1 MTAAAVTGRTQAC
14 QGTTLRRWVHTAN
27 SPWWKTLIKRKNM
40 KTLKQ
45 YMIMLMLLAVGS
57 MIVCSR
63 TSTKSPDVA
72 DNIRKSLDQ
81 AGLKTVSVTQDR
93 DKGVVTLSGN
103 VAADADKAQAES
115 IATSIAAGQVV
126 SNQIAVVP
134 TGGESAAKAVNSDL
148 DGGIEKNLDAALI
161 QNKLHKGVT
170 YDVKS
175 GVVTL
180 TGEVS
185 SQAKRAQVEQVAS
198 TVPNVQQ
205 VVNEL
210 QVKNQKATS
219 TPTQ

>member
-1 MTAAAVTGRTQAC
+1 
-14 QGTTLRRWVHTAN
+14 
-27 SPWWKTLIKRKNM
+27 M
-40 KTLKQ
+40 KIPRQ
-45 YMIMLMLLAVGS
+45 YIIILMLLIVGS

-63 TSTKSPDVA
+63 TSTKSADVA

-81 AGLKTVSVTQDR
+81 AGLKAVSVTQDR

-103 VAADADKAQAES
+103 VATEADKAQAES
-115 IATSIAAGQVV
+115 IATSIATGQVV

-134 TGGESAAKAVNSDL
+134 PGAEADAKAVNSDL

-185 SQAKRAQVEQVAS
+185 SQAKRAQVAQVAS
-198 TVPNVQQ
+198 AVPNVLQ

-210 QVKNQKATS
+210 QVKDQKASS

>member
-1 MTAAAVTGRTQAC
+1 MKM
-14 QGTTLRRWVHTAN
+14 L
-27 SPWWKTLIKRKNM
+27 KR
-40 KTLKQ
+40 
-45 YMIMLMLLAVGS
+45 YIIILMLLVVGS

-63 TSTKSPDVA
+63 TSTKSADVA

-81 AGLKTVSVTQDR
+81 AGLKAVSVTQDR

-103 VAADADKAQAES
+103 VATDIDKAQAEF
-115 IATSIAAGQVV
+115 IATSIATGQVV

-134 TGGESAAKAVNSDL
+134 PGAEGEAKAVNSDL

-185 SQAKRAQVEQVAS
+185 SQAKRAQVAQVAS
-198 TVPNVQQ
+198 TVPNVLQ